1 MAQETQEID
10 LRMWIIRIL
19 KNWYWFLLSC
29 ILFGALGVYSYF
41 STTSKYTVD
50 AKLMIRNTDAESPLA
65 QMEMLSMLGMGG
77 TKQIEDEVA
86 ILTSRDIL
94 TQVVRELDLQSEY
107 RKKKNLK
114 WEGQY
119 PSRDLS
125 VVYPETFLDTT
136 KKTVKIQIKAR
147 KNDYLVKVRYGRWDF
162 SRHKVQDL
170 TVPFNTCAG
179 DIYFQLRK
187 PIKQG
192 AQYSI
197 RTFPMLPAV
206 DRYTQTIVA
215 EPYKKESNVIN
226 ISTSTD
232 MPQRAIDFINKEIEF
247 YNMEAVIDKNIMASN
262 TAAFIEERLRLI
274 EAELAVAENELEN
287 YKAKHGIVDLL
298 TEAELYL
305 YEGAEYKK
313 QLAEIETQLNL
324 IQYIAE
330 YVADESKNNALI
342 PANLGIDDEALV
354 ALIAEY
360 NQQMLNR
367 MRVQRTATNSN
378 PVLSQM
384 DNQLAMLR
392 ENIITSINSVSK
404 SLTIA
409 KKDAEKRQG
418 SINTQRYNIPTQEK
432 EYVGVARTRE
442 LKEQLYLFLY
452 EKREENALTLAST
465 VMPAKIIASPQMNP
479 TPTSPDIKLIGFICL
494 LLGCAVPFAIIYL
507 YHLFNNKLSDD
518 SKEFERK
525 IRMPFGGV
533 LVQNHHGEHIA
544 VKDGVNSASAELFR
558 LLRSNIRFMLPSDA
572 KNPVILVTSN
582 INGEGK
588 SYVATNLA
596 ISLALLDKK
605 VALVGL
611 DIRKPML
618 AQYLNLPS
626 AGCLT
631 SYLSDEDYSVD
642 DLVIPSNIA
651 EGLDIIPAGIIPPNP
666 NELLLSD
673 RIEQLFAELRQR
685 YDYIVVDSAPV
696 ALISDTFQLN
706 RVADMTVYVCR
717 ARYTTFD
724 LIDYLNQVH
733 EQKRLPNIVTV
744 LNGVNA
750 GKAGYGYGY
759 GYGSNVKSGKK

>member
-10 LRMWIIRIL
+10 IRTWIIRIVR
-19 KNWYWFLLSC
+19 NWYWFLLSC
-29 ILFGALGVYSYF
+29 ILFGALGVYTYF
-41 STTSKYTVD
+41 ATTSKYTVD
-50 AKLMIRNTDAESPLA
+50 AKLMIRNNDSESPLG

-107 RKKKNLK
+107 RKKRKLK
-114 WEGQY
+114 WVGQY
-119 PSRDLS
+119 PSRDLT
-125 VVYPETFLDTT
+125 VVYPEMFLDTT
-136 KKTVKIQIKAR
+136 KKPVQVQIKAR
-147 KNDYLVKVRYGRWDF
+147 KNNYLVKVKYGRWDF
-162 SRHKVQDL
+162 SRHKVNDL
-170 TVPFNTCAG
+170 TQPFSTCAG
-179 DIYFQLRK
+179 DIAFQLNK
-187 PIKQG
+187 PIQQG
-192 AQYSI
+192 AEYTI
-197 RTFPMLPAV
+197 MTLPMLPAV
-206 DRYTQTIVA
+206 DKYNRAIVA
-215 EPYKKESNVIN
+215 APYKKESNIIN

-247 YNMEAVIDKNIMASN
+247 YNLDAVIDKNIMASN
-262 TAAFIEERLRLI
+262 TASFIEERLRLI
-274 EAELAVAENELEN
+274 EAELAVAESELEA
-287 YKAKHGIVDLL
+287 YKAENGIVDLL

-305 YEGAEYKK
+305 HEGAEYKK
-313 QLAEIETQLNL
+313 QLAEIETQINL

-330 YVADESKNNALI
+330 YVSDESKKNALI
-342 PANLGIDDEALV
+342 PANLGIDDQALV

-360 NQQMLNR
+360 NQQMLKR

-392 ENIITSINSVSK
+392 ENIITSIHSVSK

-409 KKDAEKRQG
+409 QKDAEVRQG
-418 SINTQRYNIPTQEK
+418 KINVQRYNIPTQEK
-432 EYVGVARTRE
+432 EYIEVARTRE

-465 VMPAKIIASPQMNP
+465 VMPAKIIASPQMDPNS
-479 TPTSPDIKLIGFICL
+479 TSPSIKIIGLICL
-494 LLGCAVPFAIIYL
+494 VLGFGVPIGVIYL
-507 YHLFNNKLSDD
+507 YHFFNNKLSDD
-518 SKEFERK
+518 SREFERK
-525 IRMPFGGV
+525 IKMPFGGV

-544 VKDGVNSASAELFR
+544 VKEGVNSASAELFR
-558 LLRSNIRFMLPSDA
+558 LLRSNLRFMLPSHA
-572 KNPVILVTSN
+572 TNPVILVTSN

-626 AGCLT
+626 QGCLT
-631 SYLSDEDYSVD
+631 SYLSDDAYSID
-642 DLVIPSNIA
+642 DLVIPS
-651 EGLDIIPAGIIPPNP
+651 ETKGLDILPAGIIPPNP

-673 RIEQLFAELRQR
+673 RLDQLFVELRQR

-744 LNGVNA
+744 LNGVNG

-759 GYGSNVKSGKK
+759 GYGANNSKH

>member
-10 LRMWIIRIL
+10 IRTWIIRIVR
-19 KNWYWFLLSC
+19 NWYWFLLSC
-29 ILFGALGVYSYF
+29 ILFGALGVYTYF
-41 STTSKYTVD
+41 ATTSKYTVD
-50 AKLMIRNTDAESPLA
+50 AKLMIRNNDSESPLG

-107 RKKKNLK
+107 RKKRKLK

-119 PSRDLS
+119 PSRDLT
-125 VVYPETFLDTT
+125 VVYPEMFLDTT
-136 KKTVKIQIKAR
+136 KKPVQVQIKAR
-147 KNDYLVKVRYGRWDF
+147 KNNYLVKVKYGRWDF
-162 SRHKVQDL
+162 SRHKVNDL
-170 TVPFNTCAG
+170 TQPFSTCAG
-179 DIYFQLRK
+179 DIAFQLNK
-187 PIKQG
+187 PIQQG
-192 AQYSI
+192 AEYTI
-197 RTFPMLPAV
+197 MTLPMLPAV
-206 DRYTQTIVA
+206 DKYNRAIVA
-215 EPYKKESNVIN
+215 APYKKESNIIN

-247 YNMEAVIDKNIMASN
+247 YNLDAVIDKNIMASN
-262 TAAFIEERLRLI
+262 TASFIEERLRLI
-274 EAELAVAENELEN
+274 EAELAVAESELEA
-287 YKAKHGIVDLL
+287 YKAENGIVDLL

-305 YEGAEYKK
+305 HEGAEYKK
-313 QLAEIETQLNL
+313 QLAEIETQINL

-330 YVADESKNNALI
+330 YVSDESKKNALI
-342 PANLGIDDEALV
+342 PANLGIDDQALV
-354 ALIAEY
+354 SLIAEY
-360 NQQMLNR
+360 NQQMLKR

-392 ENIITSINSVSK
+392 ENIITSIHSVSK

-409 KKDAEKRQG
+409 QKDAEVRQG
-418 SINTQRYNIPTQEK
+418 KINVQRYNIPTQEK
-432 EYVGVARTRE
+432 EYIEVARTRE

-465 VMPAKIIASPQMNP
+465 VMPAKIIASPQMDPNS
-479 TPTSPDIKLIGFICL
+479 TSPSIKIIGIICL
-494 LLGCAVPFAIIYL
+494 ILGFGVPIGVIYL
-507 YHLFNNKLSDD
+507 YHFFNNKLSDD
-518 SKEFERK
+518 SREFERK
-525 IRMPFGGV
+525 IKMPFGGV

-544 VKDGVNSASAELFR
+544 VKEGVNSASAELFR
-558 LLRSNIRFMLPSDA
+558 LLRSNLRFMLPSHA
-572 KNPVILVTSN
+572 TNPVILVTSN

-626 AGCLT
+626 QGCLT
-631 SYLSDEDYSVD
+631 SYLSDDAYSID
-642 DLVIPSNIA
+642 DLVIPS
-651 EGLDIIPAGIIPPNP
+651 ETKGLDILPAGIIPPNP

-673 RIEQLFAELRQR
+673 RLDQLFVELRQR

-759 GYGSNVKSGKK
+759 GYGANNSKH

>member
-10 LRMWIIRIL
+10 IRTWIIRIVR
-19 KNWYWFLLSC
+19 NWYWFLLSC
-29 ILFGALGVYSYF
+29 ILFGALGVYTYF
-41 STTSKYTVD
+41 ATTSKYTVD
-50 AKLMIRNTDAESPLA
+50 AKLMIRNNDSESPLG

-107 RKKKNLK
+107 RKKRKLK

-119 PSRDLS
+119 PSRDLT
-125 VVYPETFLDTT
+125 VVYPEMFLDTT
-136 KKTVKIQIKAR
+136 KKPVQVQIKAR
-147 KNDYLVKVRYGRWDF
+147 KNNYLVKVKYGRWDF
-162 SRHKVQDL
+162 SRHKVNDL
-170 TVPFNTCAG
+170 TQPFSTCAG
-179 DIYFQLRK
+179 DIAFQLNK
-187 PIKQG
+187 PIQQG
-192 AQYSI
+192 AEYTI
-197 RTFPMLPAV
+197 MTLPMLPAV
-206 DRYTQTIVA
+206 DKYNRAIVA
-215 EPYKKESNVIN
+215 APYKKESNIIN

-247 YNMEAVIDKNIMASN
+247 YNLDAVIDKNIMASN
-262 TAAFIEERLRLI
+262 TASFIEERLRLI
-274 EAELAVAENELEN
+274 EAELAVAESELEA
-287 YKAKHGIVDLL
+287 YKAENGIVDLL

-305 YEGAEYKK
+305 HEGAEYKK
-313 QLAEIETQLNL
+313 QLAEIETQINL

-330 YVADESKNNALI
+330 YVSDESKKNALI
-342 PANLGIDDEALV
+342 PANLGIDDQALV

-360 NQQMLNR
+360 NQQMLKR

-392 ENIITSINSVSK
+392 ENIITSIHSISK

-409 KKDAEKRQG
+409 KKDAEVRQG
-418 SINTQRYNIPTQEK
+418 KINVQRYNIPTQEK
-432 EYVGVARTRE
+432 EYIEVARTRE

-465 VMPAKIIASPQMNP
+465 VMPAKIIASPQMDPNS
-479 TPTSPDIKLIGFICL
+479 TSPSIKIIGIICL
-494 LLGCAVPFAIIYL
+494 VLGFGVPIGVIYL
-507 YHLFNNKLSDD
+507 YHFFNNKLSDD
-518 SKEFERK
+518 SREFERK
-525 IRMPFGGV
+525 IKMPFGGV

-544 VKDGVNSASAELFR
+544 VKEGVNSASAELFR
-558 LLRSNIRFMLPSDA
+558 LLRSNLRFMLPSHA
-572 KNPVILVTSN
+572 TNPVILVTSN

-626 AGCLT
+626 QGCLT
-631 SYLSDEDYSVD
+631 SYLSDDAYSID
-642 DLVIPSNIA
+642 DLVIPS
-651 EGLDIIPAGIIPPNP
+651 ETKGLDILPAGIIPPNP

-673 RIEQLFAELRQR
+673 RLDQLFVELRQR

-759 GYGSNVKSGKK
+759 GYGANNSKH

>member
-10 LRMWIIRIL
+10 IRTWIIRIVR
-19 KNWYWFLLSC
+19 NWYWFLLSC
-29 ILFGALGVYSYF
+29 ILFGALGVYTYF
-41 STTSKYTVD
+41 ATTSKYTVD
-50 AKLMIRNTDAESPLA
+50 AKLMIRNNDSESPLG

-77 TKQIEDEVA
+77 TKQIEDELA

-107 RKKKNLK
+107 RKKRKLK
-114 WEGQY
+114 WVGQY
-119 PSRDLS
+119 PSRDLT
-125 VVYPETFLDTT
+125 VVYPEMFLDTT
-136 KKTVKIQIKAR
+136 KKPVQVQIKAR
-147 KNDYLVKVRYGRWDF
+147 KNNYLVKVRYGRWDF
-162 SRHKVQDL
+162 SRHKVNDL
-170 TVPFNTCAG
+170 TQPFSTCAG
-179 DIYFQLRK
+179 DIAFQLNK
-187 PIKQG
+187 PIQQG
-192 AQYSI
+192 AEYTI
-197 RTFPMLPAV
+197 MTLPMLPAV
-206 DRYTQTIVA
+206 DKYNRAIVA
-215 EPYKKESNVIN
+215 APYKKESNIIN

-247 YNMEAVIDKNIMASN
+247 YNLDAVIDKNIMASN
-262 TAAFIEERLRLI
+262 TASFIEERLRLI
-274 EAELAVAENELEN
+274 EAELAVAESELEA
-287 YKAKHGIVDLL
+287 YKAENGIVDLL

-305 YEGAEYKK
+305 HEGAEYKK
-313 QLAEIETQLNL
+313 QLAEIETQINL

-330 YVADESKNNALI
+330 YVSDESKKNALI
-342 PANLGIDDEALV
+342 PANLGIDDQALV

-360 NQQMLNR
+360 NQQMLKR

-392 ENIITSINSVSK
+392 ENIITSIHSVSK

-409 KKDAEKRQG
+409 KKDAEVRQG
-418 SINTQRYNIPTQEK
+418 KINVQRYNIPTQEK
-432 EYVGVARTRE
+432 EYIEVARTRE

-465 VMPAKIIASPQMNP
+465 VMPAKIIASPQMDPNS
-479 TPTSPDIKLIGFICL
+479 TSPSIKIIGLICL
-494 LLGCAVPFAIIYL
+494 VLGFGVPIGVIYL
-507 YHLFNNKLSDD
+507 YHFFNNKLSDD
-518 SKEFERK
+518 SREFERK
-525 IRMPFGGV
+525 IKMPFGGV

-544 VKDGVNSASAELFR
+544 VKEGVNSASAELFR
-558 LLRSNIRFMLPSDA
+558 LLRSNLRFMLPSNA
-572 KNPVILVTSN
+572 TNPVILVTSN

-626 AGCLT
+626 QGCLT
-631 SYLSDEDYSVD
+631 SYLSDDAYSID
-642 DLVIPSNIA
+642 DLVIPS
-651 EGLDIIPAGIIPPNP
+651 ETKGLDILPAGIIPPNP

-673 RIEQLFAELRQR
+673 RLDQLFVELRQR

-744 LNGVNA
+744 LNGVNG

-759 GYGSNVKSGKK
+759 GYGANNSKH

>member
-10 LRMWIIRIL
+10 IRTWIIRIVR
-19 KNWYWFLLSC
+19 NWYWFLLSC
-29 ILFGALGVYSYF
+29 ILFGALGVYTYF
-41 STTSKYTVD
+41 ATTSKYTVD
-50 AKLMIRNTDAESPLA
+50 AKLMIRNNDSESPLG

-107 RKKKNLK
+107 RKKRKLK
-114 WEGQY
+114 WVGQY
-119 PSRDLS
+119 PSRDLT
-125 VVYPETFLDTT
+125 VVYPEMFLDTT
-136 KKTVKIQIKAR
+136 KKPVQVQIKAR
-147 KNDYLVKVRYGRWDF
+147 KNNYLVKVKYGRWDF
-162 SRHKVQDL
+162 SRHKVNDL
-170 TVPFNTCAG
+170 TQPFSTCAG
-179 DIYFQLRK
+179 DIAFQLNK
-187 PIKQG
+187 PIQQG
-192 AQYSI
+192 AEYTI
-197 RTFPMLPAV
+197 MTLPMLPAV
-206 DRYTQTIVA
+206 DKYNRAIVA
-215 EPYKKESNVIN
+215 APYKKESNIIN

-247 YNMEAVIDKNIMASN
+247 YNLDAVIDKNIMASN
-262 TAAFIEERLRLI
+262 TASFIEERLRLI
-274 EAELAVAENELEN
+274 EAELAVAESELEA
-287 YKAKHGIVDLL
+287 YKAENGIVDLL

-305 YEGAEYKK
+305 HEGAEYKK
-313 QLAEIETQLNL
+313 QLAEIETQINL

-330 YVADESKNNALI
+330 YVSDESKKNALI
-342 PANLGIDDEALV
+342 PANLGIDDQALV

-360 NQQMLNR
+360 NQQMLKR

-392 ENIITSINSVSK
+392 ENIITSIHSVSK

-409 KKDAEKRQG
+409 KKDAEVRQG
-418 SINTQRYNIPTQEK
+418 KINVQRYNIPTQEK
-432 EYVGVARTRE
+432 EYIEVARTRE

-465 VMPAKIIASPQMNP
+465 VMPAKIIASPQMDPNS
-479 TPTSPDIKLIGFICL
+479 TSPSIKIIGIICL
-494 LLGCAVPFAIIYL
+494 VLGFGVPIGVIYL
-507 YHLFNNKLSDD
+507 YHFFNNKLSDD
-518 SKEFERK
+518 SREFERK
-525 IRMPFGGV
+525 IKMPFGGV

-544 VKDGVNSASAELFR
+544 VKEGVNSASAELFR
-558 LLRSNIRFMLPSDA
+558 LLRSNLRFMLPSHA
-572 KNPVILVTSN
+572 TNPVILVTSN

-626 AGCLT
+626 QGCLT
-631 SYLSDEDYSVD
+631 SYLSDDAYSID
-642 DLVIPSNIA
+642 DLVIPS
-651 EGLDIIPAGIIPPNP
+651 ETKGLDILPAGIIPPNP

-673 RIEQLFAELRQR
+673 RLDQLFVELRQR

-744 LNGVNA
+744 LNGVNG

-759 GYGSNVKSGKK
+759 GYGANNSKH

>member
-10 LRMWIIRIL
+10 IRTWIIRIVR
-19 KNWYWFLLSC
+19 NWYWFLLSC
-29 ILFGALGVYSYF
+29 ILFGALGVYTYF
-41 STTSKYTVD
+41 ATTSKYTVD
-50 AKLMIRNTDAESPLA
+50 AKLMIRNNDSESPLG
-65 QMEMLSMLGMGG
+65 QMEMLNMLGMGG

-107 RKKKNLK
+107 RKKRKLK

-119 PSRDLS
+119 PSRDLT
-125 VVYPETFLDTT
+125 VVYPEMFLDTT
-136 KKTVKIQIKAR
+136 KKPVQVQIKAR
-147 KNDYLVKVRYGRWDF
+147 KNNYLVKVKYGRWDF
-162 SRHKVQDL
+162 SRHKVNDL
-170 TVPFNTCAG
+170 TQPFSTCAG
-179 DIYFQLRK
+179 DIAFQLNK
-187 PIKQG
+187 PIQQG
-192 AQYSI
+192 AEYTI
-197 RTFPMLPAV
+197 MTLPMLPAV
-206 DRYTQTIVA
+206 DKYNRAIVA
-215 EPYKKESNVIN
+215 APYKKESNIIN

-247 YNMEAVIDKNIMASN
+247 YNLDAVIDKNIMASN
-262 TAAFIEERLRLI
+262 TASFIEERLRLI
-274 EAELAVAENELEN
+274 EAELAVAESELEA
-287 YKAKHGIVDLL
+287 YKAENGIVDLL

-305 YEGAEYKK
+305 HEGAEYKK
-313 QLAEIETQLNL
+313 QLAEIETQINL

-330 YVADESKNNALI
+330 YVSDESKKNALI
-342 PANLGIDDEALV
+342 PANLGIDDQALV

-360 NQQMLNR
+360 NQQMLKR

-392 ENIITSINSVSK
+392 ENIITSIHSVSK

-409 KKDAEKRQG
+409 KKDAEVRQG
-418 SINTQRYNIPTQEK
+418 KINVQRYNIPTQEK
-432 EYVGVARTRE
+432 EYIEVARTRE

-465 VMPAKIIASPQMNP
+465 VMPAKIIASPQLDPNS
-479 TPTSPDIKLIGFICL
+479 TSPSIKIIGIICL
-494 LLGCAVPFAIIYL
+494 VLGFGVPIGVIYL
-507 YHLFNNKLSDD
+507 YHFFNNKLSDD
-518 SKEFERK
+518 SREFERK
-525 IRMPFGGV
+525 IKMPFGGV

-544 VKDGVNSASAELFR
+544 VKEGVNSASAELFR
-558 LLRSNIRFMLPSDA
+558 LLRSNLRFMLPSHA
-572 KNPVILVTSN
+572 TNPVILVTSN

-588 SYVATNLA
+588 SYVASNLA

-626 AGCLT
+626 QGCLT
-631 SYLSDEDYSVD
+631 SYLSDDAYSID
-642 DLVIPSNIA
+642 DLVIPS
-651 EGLDIIPAGIIPPNP
+651 ETKGLDILPAGIIPPNP

-673 RIEQLFAELRQR
+673 RLDQLFVELRQR

-744 LNGVNA
+744 LNGVNG

-759 GYGSNVKSGKK
+759 GYGANNSKH

>member
-1 MAQETQEID
+1 MTQETQEID
-10 LRMWIIRIL
+10 IRMWIIRIV
-19 KNWYWFLLSC
+19 KNWYWILLSC
-29 ILFGALGVYSYF
+29 ILFGALGVYTYL

-50 AKLMIRNTDAESPLA
+50 AKLMIRNTDSESPLA
-65 QMEMLSMLGMGG
+65 QVEMLSMLGMGG

-94 TQVVRELDLQSEY
+94 SQVVRDLDLQHEY
-107 RKKKNLK
+107 RKKRKLK

-119 PSRDLS
+119 PSHDLS
-125 VVYPETFLDTT
+125 VVYPQMFLDTT
-136 KKTVKIQIKAR
+136 RKAVKIKIKTR
-147 KNDYLVKVRYGRWDF
+147 KNDFLVKVKYGRWDF
-162 SRHKVQDL
+162 SRHTVDDL
-170 TVPFNTCAG
+170 TQPFSTCAG
-179 DIYFQLRK
+179 DIAFQLNR
-187 PIKQG
+187 PIKKG
-192 AQYSI
+192 AQYYI
-197 RTFPMLPAV
+197 VTLPMLPAV
-206 DRYTQTIVA
+206 DKYTRSIVA
-215 EPYKKESNVIN
+215 VPYKKESNVIN

-232 MPQRAIDFINKEIEF
+232 MPQRAIDFINKEIEY
-247 YNMEAVIDKNIMASN
+247 YNLDAVIDKNIMASN

-274 EAELAVAENELEN
+274 ENELATAEMQLEA
-287 YKAKHGIVDLL
+287 YKSENGIIDLL

-305 YEGAEYKK
+305 AEGAEYKK

-324 IQYIAE
+324 IHYIAE
-330 YVADESKNNALI
+330 YVSDENKNNALI
-342 PANLGIDDEALV
+342 PANIGIDDEALV
-354 ALIAEY
+354 VLIAEY
-360 NQQMLNR
+360 NQQILNR
-367 MRVQRTATNSN
+367 MRVQRTATGSN

-384 DNQLAMLR
+384 DTQLAMLR
-392 ENIITSINSVSK
+392 ENIIISINSVSN

-409 KKDAEKRQG
+409 KNDAEKRQG
-418 SINTQRYNIPTQEK
+418 KIDDQRYNIPTQER
-432 EYVGVARTRE
+432 EYVEVARTRE

-465 VMPAKIIASPQMNP
+465 VMPAKIIASPQMDP
-479 TPTSPDIKLIGFICL
+479 TATSPSIKLIGIVCL
-494 LLGCAVPFAIIYL
+494 LLGIAVPIGIIYL
-507 YHLFNNKLSDD
+507 YHFFNNKVSDD
-518 SKEFERK
+518 SKELERK
-525 IRMPFGGV
+525 INMPFGGV

-544 VKDGVNSASAELFR
+544 VRDGVNSASAELFR
-558 LLRSNIRFMLPSDA
+558 LLRSNIRFMLPPDT

-596 ISLALLDKK
+596 ISLALLGKK

-626 AGCLT
+626 SGCLT
-631 SYLSDEDYSVD
+631 SYLSDNAYSID
-642 DLVIPSNIA
+642 DLVIPSDTQ
-651 EGLDIIPAGIIPPNP
+651 GLDILPAGIIPPNP
-666 NELLLSD
+666 NELLLTERLD
-673 RIEQLFAELRQR
+673 ELFVELRKR

-724 LIDYLNQVH
+724 LIDFLNQVH

-750 GKAGYGYGY
+750 SKAGYGYGY
-759 GYGSNVKSGKK
+759 GYGTTKN

>member
-10 LRMWIIRIL
+10 IRTWIIRIVR
-19 KNWYWFLLSC
+19 NWYWFLLSC
-29 ILFGALGVYSYF
+29 ILFGALGVYTYF
-41 STTSKYTVD
+41 ATTSKYTVD
-50 AKLMIRNTDAESPLA
+50 AKLMIRNNDSESPLG

-107 RKKKNLK
+107 RKKRKLK

-119 PSRDLS
+119 PSRDLT
-125 VVYPETFLDTT
+125 VVYPEMFLDTT
-136 KKTVKIQIKAR
+136 KKPVQVQIKAR
-147 KNDYLVKVRYGRWDF
+147 KNNYLVKVKYGRWDF
-162 SRHKVQDL
+162 SRHKVNDL
-170 TVPFNTCAG
+170 TQPFSTCAG
-179 DIYFQLRK
+179 DIAFQLNK
-187 PIKQG
+187 PIQQG
-192 AQYSI
+192 AEYTI
-197 RTFPMLPAV
+197 MTLPMLPAV
-206 DRYTQTIVA
+206 DKYNRAIVA
-215 EPYKKESNVIN
+215 APYKKESNIIN

-247 YNMEAVIDKNIMASN
+247 YNLDAVIDKNIMASN
-262 TAAFIEERLRLI
+262 TASFIEERLRLI
-274 EAELAVAENELEN
+274 EAELAVAESELEA
-287 YKAKHGIVDLL
+287 YKAENGIVDLL

-305 YEGAEYKK
+305 HEGAEYKK
-313 QLAEIETQLNL
+313 QLAEIETQINL

-330 YVADESKNNALI
+330 YVSDESKKNALI
-342 PANLGIDDEALV
+342 PANLGIDDQALV

-360 NQQMLNR
+360 NQQMLKR

-392 ENIITSINSVSK
+392 ENIITSIHSVSK

-409 KKDAEKRQG
+409 KKDAEVRQG
-418 SINTQRYNIPTQEK
+418 KINVQRYNIPTQEK
-432 EYVGVARTRE
+432 EYIEVARTRE

-465 VMPAKIIASPQMNP
+465 VMPAKIIASPQMDPNS
-479 TPTSPDIKLIGFICL
+479 TSPSIKIIGIICL
-494 LLGCAVPFAIIYL
+494 ILGFGVPIGVIYL
-507 YHLFNNKLSDD
+507 YHFFNNKLSDD
-518 SKEFERK
+518 SREFERK
-525 IRMPFGGV
+525 IKMPFGGV

-544 VKDGVNSASAELFR
+544 VKEGVNSASAELFR
-558 LLRSNIRFMLPSDA
+558 LLRSNLRFMLPSHA
-572 KNPVILVTSN
+572 TNPVILVTSN

-626 AGCLT
+626 QGCLT
-631 SYLSDEDYSVD
+631 SYLSDDAYSID
-642 DLVIPSNIA
+642 DLVIPS
-651 EGLDIIPAGIIPPNP
+651 ETKGLDILPAGIIPPNP

-673 RIEQLFAELRQR
+673 RLDQLFVELRQR

-759 GYGSNVKSGKK
+759 GYGANNSKH

>member
-10 LRMWIIRIL
+10 IRTWIIRIVR
-19 KNWYWFLLSC
+19 NWYWFLLSC
-29 ILFGALGVYSYF
+29 ILFGALGVYTYF
-41 STTSKYTVD
+41 ATTSKYTVD
-50 AKLMIRNTDAESPLA
+50 AKLMIRNNDSESPLG

-107 RKKKNLK
+107 RKKRKLK

-119 PSRDLS
+119 PSRDLT
-125 VVYPETFLDTT
+125 VVYPEMFLDTT
-136 KKTVKIQIKAR
+136 KKPVQVQIKAR
-147 KNDYLVKVRYGRWDF
+147 KNNYLVKVKYGRWDF
-162 SRHKVQDL
+162 SRHKVNDL
-170 TVPFNTCAG
+170 TQPFSTCAG
-179 DIYFQLRK
+179 DIAFQLNK
-187 PIKQG
+187 PIQQG
-192 AQYSI
+192 AEYTI
-197 RTFPMLPAV
+197 MTLPMLPAV
-206 DRYTQTIVA
+206 DKYNRAIVA
-215 EPYKKESNVIN
+215 APYKKESNIIN
-226 ISTSTD
+226 ISTATD

-247 YNMEAVIDKNIMASN
+247 YNLDAVIDKNIMASN
-262 TAAFIEERLRLI
+262 TASFIEERLRLI
-274 EAELAVAENELEN
+274 EAELAVAESELEA
-287 YKAKHGIVDLL
+287 YKAENGIVDLL

-305 YEGAEYKK
+305 HEGAEYKK
-313 QLAEIETQLNL
+313 QLAEIETQINL

-330 YVADESKNNALI
+330 YVSDESKKNALI
-342 PANLGIDDEALV
+342 PANLGIDDQALV

-360 NQQMLNR
+360 NQQMLKR

-392 ENIITSINSVSK
+392 ENIITSIHSVSK

-409 KKDAEKRQG
+409 KKDAEVRQG
-418 SINTQRYNIPTQEK
+418 KINVQRYNIPTQEK
-432 EYVGVARTRE
+432 EYIEVARTRE

-465 VMPAKIIASPQMNP
+465 VMPAKIIASPQMDPNS
-479 TPTSPDIKLIGFICL
+479 TSPSIKIIGIICL
-494 LLGCAVPFAIIYL
+494 VLGFGVPIGVIYL
-507 YHLFNNKLSDD
+507 YHFFNNKLSDD
-518 SKEFERK
+518 SREFERK
-525 IRMPFGGV
+525 IKMPFGGV

-544 VKDGVNSASAELFR
+544 VKEGVNSASAELFR
-558 LLRSNIRFMLPSDA
+558 LLRSNLRFMLPSHA
-572 KNPVILVTSN
+572 TNPVILVTSN

-626 AGCLT
+626 QGCLT
-631 SYLSDEDYSVD
+631 SYLSDDAYSID
-642 DLVIPSNIA
+642 DLVIPS
-651 EGLDIIPAGIIPPNP
+651 ETKGLDILPAGIIPPNP

-673 RIEQLFAELRQR
+673 RLDQLFVELRQR

-759 GYGSNVKSGKK
+759 GYGANNSKH

>member
-10 LRMWIIRIL
+10 IRTWIIRIVR
-19 KNWYWFLLSC
+19 NWYWFLLSC
-29 ILFGALGVYSYF
+29 ILFGALGVYTYF
-41 STTSKYTVD
+41 ATTSKYTVD
-50 AKLMIRNTDAESPLA
+50 AKLMIRNNDSESPLG
-65 QMEMLSMLGMGG
+65 QMEMLSILGMGG

-107 RKKKNLK
+107 RKKRKLK

-119 PSRDLS
+119 PSRDLT
-125 VVYPETFLDTT
+125 VVYPEMFLDTT
-136 KKTVKIQIKAR
+136 KKPVQVQIKAR
-147 KNDYLVKVRYGRWDF
+147 KNNYLVKVKYGRWDF
-162 SRHKVQDL
+162 SRHKVNDL
-170 TVPFNTCAG
+170 TQPFSTCAG
-179 DIYFQLRK
+179 DIAFQLNK
-187 PIKQG
+187 PIQQG
-192 AQYSI
+192 AEYTI
-197 RTFPMLPAV
+197 MTLPMLPAV
-206 DRYTQTIVA
+206 DKYNRAIVA
-215 EPYKKESNVIN
+215 APYKKESNIIN

-247 YNMEAVIDKNIMASN
+247 YNLDAVIDKNIMASN
-262 TAAFIEERLRLI
+262 TASFIEERLRLI
-274 EAELAVAENELEN
+274 EAELAVAESELEA
-287 YKAKHGIVDLL
+287 YKAENGIVDLL

-305 YEGAEYKK
+305 HEGAEYKK

-330 YVADESKNNALI
+330 YVSDESKKNALI
-342 PANLGIDDEALV
+342 PANLGIDDQALV

-360 NQQMLNR
+360 NQQMLKR

-392 ENIITSINSVSK
+392 ENIITSIHSVSK

-409 KKDAEKRQG
+409 KKDAAVRQG
-418 SINTQRYNIPTQEK
+418 KINVQRYNIPTQEK
-432 EYVGVARTRE
+432 EYIEVARTRE

-465 VMPAKIIASPQMNP
+465 VMPAKIIASPQMDPNS
-479 TPTSPDIKLIGFICL
+479 TSPSIKIIGIICL
-494 LLGCAVPFAIIYL
+494 VLGFGVPIGVIYL
-507 YHLFNNKLSDD
+507 YHFFNNKLSDD
-518 SKEFERK
+518 SREFERK
-525 IRMPFGGV
+525 IKMPFGGV

-544 VKDGVNSASAELFR
+544 VKEGVNSASAELFR
-558 LLRSNIRFMLPSDA
+558 LLRSNLRFMLPSHA
-572 KNPVILVTSN
+572 TNPVILVTSN

-626 AGCLT
+626 QGCLT
-631 SYLSDEDYSVD
+631 SYLSDDAYSID
-642 DLVIPSNIA
+642 DLVIPS
-651 EGLDIIPAGIIPPNP
+651 ETKGLDILPAGIIPPNP

-673 RIEQLFAELRQR
+673 RLDQLFVELRQR

-759 GYGSNVKSGKK
+759 GYGANNSKH